1 MVCKNCKREIDDDS
15 IFCKWCGERQIR
27 ERRKKGEVRVP
38 KPRQLASGEYIGQ
51 IMIDGQRHTVK
62 GATLAEYEA
71 KCRAY
76 KAGIVEVKRGAAGV
90 TVGQLID
97 SYLLKNSNVLSPS
110 TLKGYKTIRKNAFS
124 AAMEKDALKVD
135 WQREINAE
143 AERVSAKSV
152 LNNWRLV
159 TASLKAAGIA
169 VPEVNLP
176 KVARADRPW
185 LDYEQI
191 QKFLS
196 AVEGEP
202 CELGA
207 LLALHSLR
215 RSEILGLTA
224 EDIRDGV
231 ISVRGAAV
239 VDDQGN
245 LVYKQT
251 NKNASS
257 SRDVP
262 VMIPRLTELLPES
275 GPVLTTHH
283 NTLRKQI
290 NRVCTKA
297 GLPEVGVH
305 GLRHSFASLAYHL
318 QWPEMQT
325 MVVGG
330 WSNYDT
336 VHKIYTHLAARD
348 SNEAVQ
354 KMAKFYANYD

>member
-27 ERRKKGEVRVP
+27 ERRKKGDVRVP

-71 KCRAY
+71 RCRAY
-76 KAGIVEVKRGAAGV
+76 KAGVVEVKRGAAGV
-90 TVGQLID
+90 TVGELVD

-110 TLKGYKTIRKNAFS
+110 TLRGYATIRKNAFQS
-124 AAMEKDALKVD
+124 AMEKDALKVD
-135 WQREINAE
+135 WQMEINAE
-143 AERVSAKSV
+143 AERVAAKSV
-152 LNNWRLV
+152 INNWRLV

-215 RSEILGLTA
+215 RSEILGLKA
-224 EDIRDGV
+224 EQVKDGF
-231 ISVRGAAV
+231 ISIRGAAV
-239 VDDQGN
+239 VDDQQK
-245 LVYKQT
+245 LVFKAT

-257 SRDVP
+257 ARDIP
-262 VMIPRLTELLPES
+262 IMIPRLATLLPS
-275 GPVLTTHH
+275 AGPVVAGNP
-283 NTLRKQI
+283 NTLWRQI
-290 NRVCTKA
+290 NRVCCMA

-318 QWPEMQT
+318 GWPEMQT
-325 MVVGG
+325 MAIGG
-330 WSNYDT
+330 WKNLET
-336 VHKIYTHLAARD
+336 VHQIYTHLAARD
-348 SNEAVQ
+348 TNDAVE
-354 KMAKFYANYD
+354 KMAKFFSGY

>member
-15 IFCKWCGERQIR
+15 IFCKWCGEKQIR
-27 ERRKKGEVRVP
+27 ERRKKGEVKVP

-51 IMIDGQRHTVK
+51 IMLDGQRHTVK

-71 KCRAY
+71 KCKAY
-76 KAGIVEVKRGAAGV
+76 KAGVVEAKRGAAGV
-90 TVGQLID
+90 TVGELVD

-110 TLKGYKTIRKNAFS
+110 TLRGYTTIRKNAFQ
-124 AAMEKDALKVD
+124 AAMAKDALKVD

-152 LNNWRLV
+152 VNNWRLI

-169 VPEVNLP
+169 MPEVNLP

-191 QKFLS
+191 QKFLA

-215 RSEILGLTA
+215 RSEILGLA
-224 EDIRDGV
+224 AMDIRDGV

-239 VDDQGN
+239 VDDQQK
-245 LVYKQT
+245 LVFKAT
-251 NKNASS
+251 NKNATSA
-257 SRDVP
+257 RDIP
-262 VMIPRLTELLPES
+262 VMIPRLLTLLPS
-275 GPVLTTHH
+275 AGPVVTGNP
-283 NTLRKQI
+283 NTLWRQI
-290 NRVCTKA
+290 NRVCCMA

-318 QWPEMQT
+318 GWPEMQT

-330 WSNYDT
+330 WSNYET

-354 KMAKFYANYD
+354 KMATFYANFE

>member
-1 MVCKNCKREIDDDS
+1 MNCKNCKREIDDDS
-15 IFCKWCGERQIR
+15 IYCKWCGEKQLR
-27 ERRKKGEVRVP
+27 ERRKKGASVP
-38 KPRQLASGEYIGQ
+38 KPRQLASGEYMGQ

-62 GATLAEYEA
+62 GATLAEYET

-76 KAGIVEVKRGAAGV
+76 KAGIVEAKRGTAGV
-90 TVGQLID
+90 TVGELVD

-110 TLKGYKTIRKNAFS
+110 TLRGYKTIRRTAFP
-124 AAMEKDALKVD
+124 AAMEKDALRVD
-135 WQREINAE
+135 WQREINTE

-152 LNNWRLV
+152 ANNWRLI
-159 TASLKAAGIA
+159 TASLKAAGVA
-169 VPEVNLP
+169 VPDVNLP

-191 QKFLS
+191 QKFLA

-224 EDIRDGV
+224 EDIRGGV

-239 VDDQGN
+239 VDDAGN
-245 LVYKQT
+245 LVYKAT

-257 SRDVP
+257 ARDIP
-262 VMIPRLTELLPES
+262 VMIPRLAELLPES

-290 NRVCTKA
+290 NRVCAGA

-318 QWPEMQT
+318 GWPEMQT

-330 WSNYDT
+330 WSNYET

-348 SNEAVQ
+348 SNAAVE
-354 KMAKFYANYD
+354 KMAEFYANCD